1 MNLIVLNKKKM
12 FKIFEWHRGKI
23 ILLHLLIWLALG
35 VINYLPDYLILGTYS
50 YGFPLTYIGYVVL
63 FYFNYLVL
71 VPQLL
76 LKQRI
81 YYYVVSAVFLLTVS
95 VVFGYTMEPLTS
107 PLHILR
113 ESFSDLEIS
122 PLFKTLSVMRIVV
135 INLAFLIAGTTI
147 KLYKEWMKNRIREK
161 EIERQKTL
169 AELKFLK
176 NQLNPHFLFNSLNS
190 IFSLTQKKSPDAPEA
205 IIALSELMR
214 YMLYETNH
222 NTVLLEKELN
232 YIQRYIQL
240 QRLRLVNTNKVNLE
254 ITGNISNQKIKPL
267 ILISFIENAFKHG
280 ANEKGDFSVDIKIHV
295 NNNQLIFSCS
305 NFLKSQPNEKK
316 FSGIGLKNSKLRLD
330 MLYPD
335 AHTFEV
341 KEEGGNFIVNL
352 SLNLDH

>member
-1 MNLIVLNKKKM
+1 MNLIVLKKD
-12 FKIFEWHRGKI
+12 KIFGVFQWHRRKI

-35 VINYLPDYLILGTYS
+35 VINYLPDFLILGTYT
-50 YGFPLTYIGYVVL
+50 YGFPLTYIGYVFL

-81 YYYVVSAVFLLTVS
+81 YYYVASAVLLITLA
-95 VVFGYTMEPLTS
+95 VVFGYVMEPMTS
-107 PLHILR
+107 PLHVLK
-113 ESFSDLEIS
+113 ESFSKLEIS
-122 PLFKTLSVMRIVV
+122 PLFKTLTIMRILV

-147 KLYKEWMKNRIREK
+147 KLYKEWMKNKIWEK

-169 AELKFLK
+169 SELKFLK

-190 IFSLTQKKSPDAPEA
+190 IYSLAQKKSPDAPEA

-222 NTVLLEKELN
+222 NTVSLEKELN
-232 YIQRYIQL
+232 YIRRFIQL
-240 QRLRLVNTNKVNLE
+240 QRLRLLNSDRVHLG
-254 ITGNISNQKIKPL
+254 ITGQVSNQKIKPL

-280 ANEKGDFSVDIKIHV
+280 ANEKGDFIVDIKIHV
-295 NNNQLIFSCS
+295 NENQLLFSCS
-305 NFLKSQPNEKK
+305 NYLKSQPNEKN
-316 FSGIGLKNSKLRLD
+316 FSGIGLKNAKMRLD
-330 MLYPD
+330 LLYPD

-341 KEEGGNFIVNL
+341 KEGEGNFIVNL
-352 SLNLDH
+352 TLKLDY